1 MGCLGCYT
9 SLPDW
14 GLSFSHIGFVGL
26 RIGYRGARGM
36 PRIPGASLSVR
47 LSCSHQY
54 PCLQNLSLG
63 LPFYENLFTIGGGML

>member
-1 MGCLGCYT
+1 M
-9 SLPDW
+9 
-14 GLSFSHIGFVGL
+14 GL

-54 PCLQNLSLG
+54 PCLQILSLG
-63 LPFYENLFTIGGGML
+63 LPFCETLFTLGGRNVVVWGTPVLIPVIS